1 MINTL
6 GIHHITAIVGHPK
19 ENMDFYAGVLGLRF
33 VKKTVNFDDPSTY
46 HFYFGNN
53 SGDPGTI
60 ITFFPWPKGAKGKIG
75 AGQVGTT
82 IYAIP
87 VGSLPFWENRLK
99 KFEITYKKYQRF
111 DETYLAC
118 TDPHGLEIEFVESE
132 HGKQNNWTFG
142 DITPEVAIKGFAG
155 AMLLS
160 NEPDKT
166 AQFLEEKMGFE
177 KVGTEGD
184 IIRYQT
190 TTTPYAFI
198 EVKRARFP
206 KGKMGIGTVHHIAWR
221 AIDDKEQLDWKQ
233 KLENERFIVT
243 EVRDR
248 NYFRS
253 IYFKEVGDI
262 LYEIATDKPGFAHD
276 ESYKTMGEKLMLPEQ
291 YEHLRNQLEK
301 KLIPVKPRVLD

>member
-1 MINTL
+1 
-6 GIHHITAIVGHPK
+6 
-19 ENMDFYAGVLGLRF
+19 
-33 VKKTVNFDDPSTY
+33 
-46 HFYFGNN
+46 
-53 SGDPGTI
+53 
-60 ITFFPWPKGAKGKIG
+60 
-75 AGQVGTT
+75 
-82 IYAIP
+82 
-87 VGSLPFWENRLK
+87 
-99 KFEITYKKYQRF
+99 
-111 DETYLAC
+111 
-118 TDPHGLEIEFVESE
+118 
-132 HGKQNNWTFG
+132 
-142 DITPEVAIKGFAG
+142 
-155 AMLLS
+155 
-160 NEPDKT
+160 
-166 AQFLEEKMGFE
+166 MGFE